1 MDRECLSTAKSFCF
15 HDTMPTTYK
24 QNYNLSFLQKQI
36 NGTKL
41 AVLEW
46 QKAKK
51 RVFFNDILSFLAK
64 KLYICIPKN

>member
-1 MDRECLSTAKSFCF
+1 
-15 HDTMPTTYK
+15 MPTTYK

-51 RVFFNDILSFLAK
+51 RVFFQ
-64 KLYICIPKN
+64 